1 MGVGVVSLLCNVL
14 LGYPDALHNFP
25 GLRFHFLTR
34 SFMYPAT
41 DFALGNVLGRLL
53 NLELL
58 AENHLLNLTCIG

>member
-14 LGYPDALHNFP
+14 LGYPDELHNFL

-53 NLELL
+53 NLE
-58 AENHLLNLTCIG
+58 